1 MFFIGAVFKNK
12 KLLGKRR
19 ILSFHGEYW
28 KKKGDDNMSIKLG
41 NYYFDGPFNA
51 ILDKRGNGIFQVL
64 DIGESANVKT
74 RVENHDR
81 DLCWYFFRQGE
92 IVYAAYYTPH
102 MHQAGRIIIEQELR
116 DMYNPVCG
124 IR

>member
-1 MFFIGAVFKNK
+1 
-12 KLLGKRR
+12 
-19 ILSFHGEYW
+19 
-28 KKKGDDNMSIKLG
+28 MSIKLG
-41 NYYFDGPFNA
+41 NYYFDGPFNRVEELEDRAGVYA